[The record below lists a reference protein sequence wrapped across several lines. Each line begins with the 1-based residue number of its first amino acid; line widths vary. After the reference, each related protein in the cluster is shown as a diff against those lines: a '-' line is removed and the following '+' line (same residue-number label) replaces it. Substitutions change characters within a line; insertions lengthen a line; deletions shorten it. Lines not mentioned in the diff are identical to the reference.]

1 VTLVLASTSPRRREL
16 LAAAGLEFEVVA
28 SGVDEAAL
36 IASRPVLLARRLARA
51 KALDVAARRPNDAVL
66 AADTIVVH
74 GGVVLGKPADGEE
87 ARSMLTRLR
96 GRTHRVVTAV
106 AVVAPGER
114 TRVEHVVTRVRMRRY
129 GDDEVEASI
138 ARGDPFDKAGAYAI
152 QDPLLRPVAAY
163 DGCYCN
169 VVGLPLRTALR
180 LLRDGMPGLEHA
192 PLPAV
197 CEACPCQV

>member
-16 LAAAGLEFEVVA
+16 LAAACLEFEVVA

-36 IASRPVLLARRLARA
+36 TASRPVLLARRLARA
-51 KALDVAARRPNDAVL
+51 KALDVAVRRPNDTVL

-87 ARSMLTRLR
+87 ARRMLTRLR
-96 GRTHRVVTAV
+96 GRTHRVITAV
-106 AVVAPGER
+106 AVVSPGER
-114 TRVEHVVTRVRMRRY
+114 PRVEHVVTRVRMRRY

-152 QDPLLRPVAAY
+152 QDPVFRTVAEYA
-163 DGCYCN
+163 GCYCN
-169 VVGLPLRTALR
+169 VVGLPLRTALH
-180 LLRDGMPGLEHA
+180 LLRDGMPGLEHG

-197 CEACPCQV
+197 CEACPWRV